1 MEAGGRGTYTSMGPL
16 GFVQSSERVRHLR
29 LAASTTMSASD
40 EKMREFKALSYRDKW
55 RVNRALARGEAP
67 ADPRLAAPAVELAER
82 HLQGR
87 EHPKLMRGLTMVLV
101 VAFGALAI
109 VAAIQGE
116 SVDTVLYGLLSVAQL
131 GQMKLN
137 PIARPKHM
145 ARALEQSRRVA
156 VAMPSSR

>member
-1 MEAGGRGTYTSMGPL
+1 MP
-16 GFVQSSERVRHLR
+16 
-29 LAASTTMSASD
+29 
-40 EKMREFKALSYRDKW
+40 EFQTLSYRDKW

-82 HLQGR
+82 HLQRAGR
-87 EHPKLMRGLTMVLV
+87 PTLMRGLTVVLV

-109 VAAIQGE
+109 VAAAKGE
-116 SVDTVLYGLLSVAQL
+116 LVSSALYGLFSVAQL
-131 GQMKLN
+131 GHLMLN

-156 VAMPSSR
+156 VAMPSLR